1 MNAKTAKIG
10 DVVIVHITGKKEDDT
25 VFGTSKDGQPI
36 QFEIGKRNVILGLEK
51 AVVGMKPGESKTIT
65 VPPEEAFGER
75 KDERIRR
82 SGKKMK
88 MDLEKRKAGIEKQKK
103 RLKQGALLLNKQTL
117 EERKRGIRININD
130 FRLLQKKYTKKLKV
144 IEKKLI
150 GEIEEEVTALIREI
164 GKSKGYILITE
175 QRTGRVLYAPET
187 IDISDQLIRKYNS
200 RLSKEH
206 TLQTRW
212 NKN

>member
-1 MNAKTAKIG
+1 MKSMMTISTAIIGFLFLCFSAYAGDVAKIG
-10 DVVIVHITGKKEDDT
+10 VIDFKKILEESSTGK
-25 VFGTSKDGQPI
+25 SA
-36 QFEIGKRNVILGLEK
+36 K
-51 AVVGMKPGESKTIT
+51 AE
-65 VPPEEAFGER
+65 
-75 KDERIRR
+75 IRR

-103 RLKQGALLLNKQTL
+103 KLKQGALLLNKQTL
-117 EERKRGIRININD
+117 DEKKRGIRININD
-130 FRLLQKKYTKKLKV
+130 FRLLQKKYTKELKV

-206 TLQTRW
+206 TLQTRG